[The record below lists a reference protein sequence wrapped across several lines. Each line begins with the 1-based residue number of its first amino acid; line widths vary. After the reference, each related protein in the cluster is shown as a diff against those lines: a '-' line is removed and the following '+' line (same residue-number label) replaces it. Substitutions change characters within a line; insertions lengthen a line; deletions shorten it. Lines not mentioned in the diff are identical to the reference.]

1 MSEELIR
8 PIDAETAKAISDAAQ
23 LGSKMADAS
32 TGVGRYAAGVLG
44 NLPHN
49 LVGIASDYVAYKRL
63 NRAVELEHDYK
74 KLLADR
80 AVLEAVEPSPSI
92 AVPLLEAAVDEDREV
107 LKDLWTRLLANAC
120 DPKRHTRVRLS
131 FINLLKKLDP
141 LDAEILCEFGRASG
155 KLAPNARNYLKDKL
169 AVSENEVVV
178 SLEHL
183 IEIGCLSATNEHW
196 NPNLSPRGSL
206 LLLAVS
212 E

>member
-1 MSEELIR
+1 MIDTQAVLFLRGSQMTEELIR

-23 LGSKMADAS
+23 LGSKIVDAS

-80 AVLEAVEPSPSI
+80 GVSEPIEPSPSI

-107 LKDLWTRLLANAC
+107 LKDLWTKLLANAC

-141 LDAEILCEFGRASG
+141 LDAEILCEFGRTG
-155 KLAPNARNYLKDKL
+155 GPFAPNARDYLKGKL
-169 AVSENEVVV
+169 DVSENEVMV
-178 SLEHL
+178 SLEQ
-183 IEIGCLSATNEHW
+183 SVVF
-196 NPNLSPRGSL
+196 P
-206 LLLAVS
+206 
-212 E
+212 